1 MIPSRKSDPLL
12 MTRKFLHWKSVFHSI
27 DSPGLSEVRSVILGY
42 CSLSADSTSSVPC
55 FSQWFVTA
63 SSSDYS
69 SFSALAPMRISLKNN
84 LVFYRRVLAS
94 LNQENG
100 GRIPNPSALLG
111 ERVAACGCLSAH
123 SLLTV
128 CCLLI
133 IYSLWLHV
141 QVRVSKG
148 Y

>member
-1 MIPSRKSDPLL
+1 MISSRKSDPLL
-12 MTRKFLHWKSVFHSI
+12 LTRKFLHWKSVFHSI
-27 DSPGLSEVRSVILGY
+27 DSPGLLEVRSVILGY

-69 SFSALAPMRISLKNN
+69 SFSAFAPMRISLKNN
-84 LVFYRRVLAS
+84 LVYRRVLAS
-94 LNQENG
+94 WNQENG

-111 ERVAACGCLSAH
+111 ERVSACGCLSAH
-123 SLLTV
+123 SLLTI

-141 QVRVSKG
+141 QVRVSEG